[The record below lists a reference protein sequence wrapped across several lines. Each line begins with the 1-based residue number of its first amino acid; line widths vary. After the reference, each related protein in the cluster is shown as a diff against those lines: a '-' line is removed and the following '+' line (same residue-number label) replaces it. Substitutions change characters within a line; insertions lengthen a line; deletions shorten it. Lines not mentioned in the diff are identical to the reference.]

1 MPGSGGGDDE
11 SVDSLDAWLQ
21 GGPPK
26 KTGGGGGG
34 NDDDDSVDQEFER
47 ILQRKA
53 ASAVEEQAA
62 GKENTGETAGD
73 SPALAQKKSS
83 AACGWDSDS
92 SSDYGKYVTGART
105 DAGGKMRTSH
115 RRRGVTWHPTV
126 DTMERK
132 KRRLGALSK
141 DVDDSDDDDDELLE
155 YAREAD
161 TRRKRKQ
168 EEEADRSAAAAAA
181 ASEARQ
187 DYSDG
192 DDDGIA
198 PEEAEDIKKTNDSDG
213 DIDAIEESE
222 ELLPGTP
229 SPRKHEVIDLERS
242 GQQDNAQSLY
252 CVDSDGDEEL
262 DEPTHPLLSSPPP
275 HMDASSWQAVRR
287 LQEEDWK
294 VAAGAASSSS
304 PGKRK
309 RPALDTSNDSEFA
322 RRLQAEEEAAA
333 EAETQRQRKLITQGS
348 TSFEDRLG
356 TGDSSAGVSDS
367 RRSQNFGSSS
377 SKTPFSGAGHRL
389 GRK

>member
-1 MPGSGGGDDE
+1 MPGSGGVDDE

-53 ASAVEEQAA
+53 ASAVEKQAA
-62 GKENTGETAGD
+62 GKENNGETAGD
-73 SPALAQKKSS
+73 SPELAQKKSS

-92 SSDYGKYVTGART
+92 SSDYGKYVAGART
-105 DAGGKMRTSH
+105 DAASKSTS
-115 RRRGVTWHPTV
+115 RRHKGVTWHPTV

-161 TRRKRKQ
+161 MRRKRKQ

-187 DYSDG
+187 DYSGDG

-287 LQEEDWK
+287 LQEEDRK